1 MYQLVIVDDEYTIR
15 TGMCNYID
23 WEAMGFSVA
32 ADFEDGKETI
42 AYLEDHHT
50 DVVLTDIEMAEV
62 SGLELARYIKERQL
76 PCKVIILSGYR
87 EFEYARKAI
96 EYGVEH
102 YILKPIRMDELHGG
116 FCGCERQTR

>member
-50 DVVLTDIEMAEV
+50 DVVLGRVVRRGSD
-62 SGLELARYIKERQL
+62 L
-76 PCKVIILSGYR
+76 
-87 EFEYARKAI
+87 
-96 EYGVEH
+96 
-102 YILKPIRMDELHGG
+102 
-116 FCGCERQTR
+116 